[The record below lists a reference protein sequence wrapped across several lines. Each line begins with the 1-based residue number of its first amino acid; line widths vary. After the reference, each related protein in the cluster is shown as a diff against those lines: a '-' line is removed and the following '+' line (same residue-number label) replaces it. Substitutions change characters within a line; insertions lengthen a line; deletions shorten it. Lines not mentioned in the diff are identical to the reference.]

1 MNNTLKTFEDLE
13 AYKAARAF
21 RVFISQ
27 SIAPKLLDAKE
38 FDLLNQLKRSS
49 RSVTANIAEGY
60 GRFHYLDTAKFCSN
74 ARGSLCETLDH
85 MNVAVDDL
93 IIDEKLYQQARNEY
107 ETSTKLLNGYIKF
120 LYKSADKPK
129 APAPQSS

>member
-1 MNNTLKTFEDLE
+1 MTNELKTYEDLE

-27 SIAPKLLDAKE
+27 HITPVLLDAKE

-60 GRFHYLDTAKFCSN
+60 GRFHFLDTAKFCSN

-85 MNVAVDDL
+85 INVAIDDL
-93 IIDEKLYQQARNEY
+93 IIDEKLYQQARTEY
-107 ETSTKLLNGYIKF
+107 ETTIKLLNGYIKF

-129 APAPQSS
+129 SPAPQSC

>member
-1 MNNTLKTFEDLE
+1 LGAYETMKDELKTFEDLE

-21 RVFISQ
+21 RIFVSQ
-27 SIAPKLLDAKE
+27 QITPLLITAKE
-38 FDLLNQLKRSS
+38 FDLLNQIKRSS

-85 MNVAVDDL
+85 ISVAF
-93 IIDEKLYQQARNEY
+93 DEKIISSDLYQQARNHY
-107 ETSTKLLNGYIKF
+107 ENAIKLLNGYINF
-120 LYKSADKPK
+120 LYRSADKSK
-129 APAPQSS
+129 